1 MKGCKRLEECL
12 PPIFV
17 EVVAAAPDSCGE
29 RLFVLVA

>member
-1 MKGCKRLEECL
+1 MKGCERLEECL

-29 RLFVLVA
+29 CLFVLVA

>member
-1 MKGCKRLEECL
+1 MKGRERLEECL

-17 EVVAAAPDSCGE
+17 EVVEATPDSCGE